1 MKDFSGVELG
11 RILAKQRLEAQ
22 LCDSSPP
29 LPHLSVI
36 STQESAHSYLLIY
49 LAASCLNVACFVP
62 GNVFTLFT
70 YFYCLERRGGGS
82 EGRSAVLEL
91 TGK

>member
-1 MKDFSGVELG
+1 M
-11 RILAKQRLEAQ
+11 
-22 LCDSSPP
+22 CDSFFSP

-49 LAASCLNVACFVP
+49 VAASCLNMACFVP

-70 YFYCLERRGGGS
+70 YFCCLERRGGGS
-82 EGRSAVLEL
+82 EGGSAFPEL
-91 TGK
+91 AGK